1 MGKELIIKDSYKRD
15 VLVEGRNYGFGF
27 ALLTPYKSDS
37 KHIFK
42 TLHAFSC
49 CKDYLNDIA
58 FVEKNNIAL
67 PEIYGLDYKYKGVF
81 KNKQYAYLGIK
92 ILHRKDGADW
102 PQFGECTSTLS
113 SNMENLVKSI
123 NKLEEYLVD
132 SKQRTIYYG
141 TDNAVSVHNAFVL
154 KIPAMWVRR
163 GWAISL
169 LSLWIR
175 CFFNVSSE
183 TLKLPFTNML
193 VKQKDK
199 IFIHNDKYMFKTIE
213 SISFLKL
220 KFKEFLRKEH
230 PKKEAHQLVVHN
242 SGISNFLK
250 HINYGKRN
258 KKKVKRKGYIAS
270 F

>member
-1 MGKELIIKDSYKRD
+1 MGKELIIKDPHERSN
-15 VLVEGRNYGFGF
+15 LVEGRRYGFGF
-27 ALLTPYKSDS
+27 ALLTPYKPES

-42 TLHAFSC
+42 ALHGFSC
-49 CKDYLNDIA
+49 CKDYLNDIV

-67 PEIYGLDYKYKGVF
+67 PKVYGLDYKYKGVF

-92 ILHRKDGADW
+92 ILHYKNGSEWER
-102 PQFGECTSTLS
+102 FGECTSTLN
-113 SNMENLVKSI
+113 SNIENLVKSI
-123 NKLEEYLVD
+123 NKLEEYIVD

-141 TDNAVSVHNAFVL
+141 TDSAVSVHNSFVL

-175 CFFNVSSE
+175 CFFNVSNE

-199 IFIHNDKYMFKTIE
+199 IFINDDKYMFKTIE

-230 PKKEAHQLVVHN
+230 PKKNENKFVIHS
-242 SGISNFLK
+242 SGM
-250 HINYGKRN
+250 
-258 KKKVKRKGYIAS
+258 AS
-270 F
+270 FVKKIANDKK